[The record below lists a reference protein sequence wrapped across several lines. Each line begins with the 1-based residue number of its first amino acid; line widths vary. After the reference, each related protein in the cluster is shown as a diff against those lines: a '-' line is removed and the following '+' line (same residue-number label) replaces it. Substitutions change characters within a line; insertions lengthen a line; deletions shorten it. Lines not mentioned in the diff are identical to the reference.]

1 VTDPY
6 GTERGPQSSGLGDP
20 GNQGPQFV
28 APGAYGQAPS
38 QSPYG
43 PPPYP
48 QGPPPF
54 PQGPPP
60 YLQAPSQPYPQGPQ
74 QAYPGAQQA
83 SPGPQQAYPPGPQQ
97 PGYGYPRYGPG
108 PQQPH
113 GPVFTPPRRPQPRRS
128 SAPVVVV
135 VVLAILAGVLVGGYE
150 LYRSAT
156 GGPAT
161 QPTPTRPTRPVSLPP
176 VVRATGAASAQASQ
190 GMQCE
195 AGDRITTD
203 TFVAIVPASWS
214 CDGDDGDVSITSTRS
229 DAIWVEHDAGSG
241 DPTGDCKAQL
251 DGLGDL
257 MVLPPETWGGKPAL
271 AFEAVESGDIFGVR
285 CVVVGSQTW
294 YLMYFPLD
302 AGDEAAVRADVTSLL
317 STWLWK

>member
-1 VTDPY
+1 MTDPY

-38 QSPYG
+38 QGPYG

-48 QGPPPF
+48 QGPPPYR
-54 PQGPPP
+54 QGPPP
-60 YLQAPSQPYPQGPQ
+60 YPQVPPPYPQGPQ
-74 QAYPGAQQA
+74 QP
-83 SPGPQQAYPPGPQQ
+83 YPPGSPQ
-97 PGYGYPRYGPG
+97 PGYGYPPTYGPG
-108 PQQPH
+108 PQQPY
-113 GPVFTPPRRPQPRRS
+113 GRPFAPPPRPQSRRS

-135 VVLAILAGVLVGGYE
+135 VVLAILAGLLVGGYE
-150 LYRSAT
+150 VYRSAT
-156 GGPAT
+156 VGPAT
-161 QPTPTRPTRPVSLPP
+161 QPTPTRPTRPVSMPP
-176 VVRATGAASAQASQ
+176 VVRSTGAASAHASA
-190 GMQCE
+190 GIACE

-241 DPTGDCKAQL
+241 DPTADCKAQL
-251 DGLGDL
+251 EGLGDL
-257 MVLPPETWGGKPAL
+257 MVLPQETWGGRPAL

-302 AGDEAAVRADVTSLL
+302 AGDEAAVRADVTSLV
-317 STWLWK
+317 STWVWK